1 MTASA
6 FMMTIDTCVNGISMQ
21 CQVRTRQHLADFV
34 RDELGL
40 TGTHLGCEHGVCGS
54 CSIVVDG
61 AVVRGCLMLAT
72 QADGA
77 RIDTIEGLSESG
89 ALASLQAEFGAR
101 NAAQCGYCTSGM
113 LLTALEIT
121 KHHKHATRDEIRELI
136 SGNYCRCTGYQA
148 IVNAVESVLVKSA
161 SESGV
166 KV

>member
-1 MTASA
+1 MTAPV
-6 FMMTIDTCVNGISMQ
+6 FMMTIETCVNGISMQ

-89 ALASLQAEFGAR
+89 ALARLQAEFGAR

-113 LLTALEIT
+113 LLTANELLAQRRMFSRE
-121 KHHKHATRDEIRELI
+121 EIREFI
-136 SGNYCRCTGYQA
+136 SGNFCRCTGYEA
-148 IVNAVESVLVKSA
+148 IVDAIESVMQQQVA
-161 SESGV
+161 A
-166 KV
+166 

>member
-1 MTASA
+1 MTAPV
-6 FMMTIDTCVNGISMQ
+6 FTMTIETCVNGISMQ

-77 RIDTIEGLSESG
+77 RIG
-89 ALASLQAEFGAR
+89 ALAQAADDQGDADGHE
-101 NAAQCGYCTSGM
+101 
-113 LLTALEIT
+113 AL
-121 KHHKHATRDEIRELI
+121 RD
-136 SGNYCRCTGYQA
+136 CR
-148 IVNAVESVLVKSA
+148 VEASA
-161 SESGV
+161 
-166 KV
+166 

>member
-1 MTASA
+1 MTAPV
-6 FMMTIDTCVNGISMQ
+6 FTMTIETCVNGISMQ

-89 ALASLQAEFGAR
+89 ALARLQAEFGAR

-113 LLTALEIT
+113 LLTANELLAQRRMFSRE
-121 KHHKHATRDEIRELI
+121 EIREFI
-136 SGNYCRCTGYQA
+136 SGNFCRCTGYEA
-148 IVNAVESVLVKSA
+148 IVDAIESVMQQQVA
-161 SESGV
+161 A
-166 KV
+166 

>member
-1 MTASA
+1 MTAPV
-6 FMMTIDTCVNGISMQ
+6 FTMTIETCVNGISMQ

-89 ALASLQAEFGAR
+89 ALARLQAEFGAR

-113 LLTALEIT
+113 LLTANELL
-121 KHHKHATRDEIRELI
+121 AQRRMFTREEIREFI
-136 SGNYCRCTGYQA
+136 SGNFCRCTGYEA
-148 IVNAVESVLVKSA
+148 IVDAIESVMQQQVA
-161 SESGV
+161 A
-166 KV
+166 